1 MDTREES
8 IQAAIRD
15 LNAGV
20 FQSQRAAAKA
30 YNLPQATFSARVR
43 GARNSQTSH
52 VYQQR
57 LTPEQEDFLVQWIL
71 EEDARA
77 FPPSHA
83 RAREMANRILRMN
96 GDHRPLG
103 KHWMAAFLKRN
114 PRVASVVGRKI
125 EAARAEG
132 ATPVQ
137 IRAFL
142 ELFERTR
149 TRLGI
154 RAEDIWN
161 MDETGKALGVCANT
175 RVLASSQKKK
185 AYHQSPENREWASII
200 ECVSA
205 TGKKLRCSVIFK
217 GKSLQSTWFPAI
229 IPEWLYTT
237 SENGWTSNTIG
248 AEWLQRVFL
257 PETAP
262 LDDRW
267 RMLIL
272 DGHGSH
278 ISLDFL
284 WACKQNKVYLLF
296 LPAHSSHVLQPLD
309 LSVFSVVKRF
319 YRQQIQALSYLN
331 DAAPVKK
338 ERFITA
344 YYHARERAIT
354 ERVIRAGWAT
364 AGICPFNID
373 RVVNSSQI
381 SQRPI
386 TPPRQ
391 NQPQPAQSYLSTPHG
406 PREVFVAQRQ
416 LHKDENLG
424 RKTHQFL
431 EKVGKALGAANIR
444 ATQLE
449 TENKRLNSQL
459 EALKPQQPRKK
470 VRVNPNERFA
480 EIDTIMVA
488 VQASQLLEAQR
499 DSNAEERA
507 AERVAAETA
516 AQTLQSMCT
525 EWQI

>member
-1 MDTREES
+1 MGDREAA
-8 IQAAIRD
+8 IQAAISD
-15 LNAGV
+15 IDAGV
-20 FQSQRAAAKA
+20 FLSQRAAAKA
-30 YNLPQATFSARVR
+30 YNIPQSTISTRIR
-43 GARNSQTSH
+43 GRQSNQASH

-96 GDHRPLG
+96 GDHRPVG

-137 IRAFL
+137 ISAFL

-185 AYHQSPENREWASII
+185 AYHQSPENREWASVI

-229 IPEWLYTT
+229 IPEWLYTA
-237 SENGWTSNTIG
+237 SENGWTSNAIG
-248 AEWLQRVFL
+248 VEWLERVFL
-257 PETAP
+257 PETA
-262 LDDRW
+262 LLEDRW

-284 WACKQNKVYLLF
+284 WTCKKNKVYLLF
-296 LPAHSSHVLQPLD
+296 LPAHASHILQPLD

-319 YRQQIQALSYLN
+319 YRQQIQALSYLD

-354 ERVIRAGWAT
+354 KRVIREGWAT

-373 RVVNSSQI
+373 RVVNSSQV
-381 SQRPI
+381 
-386 TPPRQ
+386 T
-391 NQPQPAQSYLSTPHG
+391 
-406 PREVFVAQRQ
+406 
-416 LHKDENLG
+416 
-424 RKTHQFL
+424 
-431 EKVGKALGAANIR
+431 
-444 ATQLE
+444 
-449 TENKRLNSQL
+449 
-459 EALKPQQPRKK
+459 
-470 VRVNPNERFA
+470 
-480 EIDTIMVA
+480 
-488 VQASQLLEAQR
+488 
-499 DSNAEERA
+499 
-507 AERVAAETA
+507 
-516 AQTLQSMCT
+516 
-525 EWQI
+525 

>member
-1 MDTREES
+1 
-8 IQAAIRD
+8 
-15 LNAGV
+15 
-20 FQSQRAAAKA
+20 
-30 YNLPQATFSARVR
+30 
-43 GARNSQTSH
+43 
-52 VYQQR
+52 
-57 LTPEQEDFLVQWIL
+57 
-71 EEDARA
+71 
-77 FPPSHA
+77 
-83 RAREMANRILRMN
+83 
-96 GDHRPLG
+96 
-103 KHWMAAFLKRN
+103 MAAFLKRN

-125 EAARAEG
+125 KAARAEG
-132 ATPVQ
+132 ATLVQ

-161 MDETGKALGVCANT
+161 IDKTGKALGVCANT

-205 TGKKLRCSVIFK
+205 TGRKLRCSVIFK

-229 IPEWLYTT
+229 IPEWLYITL
-237 SENGWTSNTIG
+237 ENGWTSNKIG

-257 PETAP
+257 PETAL

-296 LPAHSSHVLQPLD
+296 LPAYSSHVLQPLD

-373 RVVNSSQI
+373 RVVNSSQV

-424 RKTHQFL
+424 RKTHQFF

-459 EALKPQQPRKK
+459 KALKPQQPRKK